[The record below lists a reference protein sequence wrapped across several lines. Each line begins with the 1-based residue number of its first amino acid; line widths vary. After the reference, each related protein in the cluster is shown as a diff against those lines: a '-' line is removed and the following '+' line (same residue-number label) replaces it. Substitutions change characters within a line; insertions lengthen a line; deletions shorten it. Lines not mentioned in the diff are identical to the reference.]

1 MKAVKTPC
9 AAKAVEPDTGVECTQ
24 PQSRTS
30 LRQLG
35 AKHSES
41 RADFYEYL
49 RHVQR
54 LLQSTTLENDIE
66 QRRRH

>member
-24 PQSRTS
+24 PQSTS
-30 LRQLG
+30 LRQL
-35 AKHSES
+35 AATHSES